1 MESAKNMAE
10 KGISTRKRLLLPHIQ
25 TCKEILSMMV
35 APSVHLSPNRSRKV
49 YRLMLLCLAAWIHTS
64 LFASGEWKADLKT
77 VRAKAAKGDV
87 YYQGLL
93 GIHLKH
99 GGPEMIIDLV
109 ESERWS
115 AKAAEKNGAFG
126 LCNLASLEM
135 RKRNYEKGRFLYD
148 EAHLHSN
155 LLRLARAGDAV
166 AIFCLGLI
174 ELESPPRNI
183 PKAIRHLEKSGS
195 KGFAP
200 AQAILGMLQLN
211 GIGIPRDRGA
221 GIKWLQAAARSES
234 AYGQFHLGMAYSI
247 GEGVAFNQP
256 LSMQLIRKAAD
267 QGLASA
273 QLTLGMKY
281 SNGEGVDQDYAEA
294 ANWFQK
300 ASNQGSG
307 EATFQLRR
315 CLTMLKNQPQA
326 KPTPEKEEPAV
337 GVTLI
342 KPNPVEPETTPKP
355 DPTPTPEVT
364 SPDENTKI
372 LLQQARHLLLVEKK
386 ISPAK
391 KILSKL
397 ATKGI
402 PEAQRLLGIAHYRS
416 LDYKE
421 AHEWLLK
428 AAEKNDPQAQ
438 RYLGMIYF
446 LGQGIEKDYAKA
458 RTWLSKASAQ
468 GDQEATRYREILEKF
483 YQE

>member
-1 MESAKNMAE
+1 M
-10 KGISTRKRLLLPHIQ
+10 T
-25 TCKEILSMMV
+25 
-35 APSVHLSPNRSRKV
+35 
-49 YRLMLLCLAAWIHTS
+49 LCLGSLIMACFHTC
-64 LFASGEWKADLKT
+64 LFAGGEWKADLNT
-77 VRAKAAKGDV
+77 VRAKAAQGDL

-99 GGPEMIIDLV
+99 GGPQMIIDLV

-155 LLRLARAGDAV
+155 LLRMARAEDAV

-200 AQAILGMLQLN
+200 AQAILGMLKLN
-211 GIGIPRDRGA
+211 GIGIPRDRGG

-247 GEGVAFNQP
+247 GEGVAFDQDR
-256 LSMQLIRKAAD
+256 SMQLIRKAAA
-267 QGLASA
+267 QGLSSA

-300 ASNQGSG
+300 ASEQGSG

-315 CLTMLKNQPQA
+315 CHAMLKNQPQA
-326 KPTPEKEEPAV
+326 KPKPEEQGDTTVAAV
-337 GVTLI
+337 A
-342 KPNPVEPETTPKP
+342 KPLPVEPEVTPEP
-355 DPTPTPEVT
+355 EPVLIPEVT
-364 SPDENTKI
+364 ASDEETKM

-386 ISPAK
+386 ILPAK
-391 KILSKL
+391 KILRDL

-402 PEAQRLLGIAHYRS
+402 AEAQRLLGIAHYRS

-421 AHEWLLK
+421 AHSWLLQ

-446 LGQGIEKDYAKA
+446 LGQGIDKDYAQA
-458 RTWLSKASAQ
+458 HAWLSKAAAQ
-468 GDQEATRYREILEKF
+468 GDREAARYREILQKF